1 MELEILKYKLMS
13 KQIQSEIQLSK
24 RQDEAFNIMTKGE
37 NIFLT
42 GVAGSGKTSC
52 IKLFMKI
59 FNSEKKMGITSTT
72 GISALL
78 FGGVT
83 LHSFLGIGLGT
94 DTKETMIS
102 KIYKRPH
109 LRKRWRDIEVLI
121 IDEISMLSPELFDK
135 LEFVARKI
143 RFNES
148 PFGGIQLILSGDFL
162 QLPCINSDKFC
173 FEADSWNDCIKN
185 TIYLD
190 EIMRQKS
197 GDFQDCLNNI
207 RLGITDKK
215 TRKILNSRMGV
226 ELKNNFGIKP
236 TRLHSTNY
244 SVNEV
249 NTQEL
254 YKLAE
259 TGVEFFEYNLEIQF
273 YQGIK
278 DKEIIIEKY
287 KKNCNAESCLQL
299 CIGAQ
304 VMLLYN
310 MDILEG
316 LVNGSRGVV
325 VDFIKDIPL
334 VKFLNGR
341 EVLIDYHI
349 WELEEYEKKI
359 LKCIQIPLKLA
370 YAITQH
376 KSQGMTLDYV
386 ELDLANVFDF
396 GMAYVALSRVKTI
409 EGLSIINID
418 FDKITANPKAV
429 KYYEDLNTCL
439 N

>member
-1 MELEILKYKLMS
+1 MELEILKYQLMS
-13 KQIQSEIQLSK
+13 KKIEKEMKLSK
-24 RQDEAFNIMTKGE
+24 KQDEAFTIMSRGE

-52 IKLFMKI
+52 IKLFINVFNTEKI
-59 FNSEKKMGITSTT
+59 MGITSTT

-94 DTKETMIS
+94 DSKETIIS
-102 KIYKRPH
+102 KLYKRPH
-109 LRKRWRDIEVLI
+109 LRKRWKDIEVLI

-135 LEFVARKI
+135 LEHVARKI
-143 RFNES
+143 RFDER

-162 QLPCINSDKFC
+162 QLPCVNSDKFC
-173 FEADSWNDCIKN
+173 FEADSWNDCIKS

-197 GDFQDCLNNI
+197 GDFQECLNNI
-207 RLGITDKK
+207 RLGIINKE
-215 TRKILNSRMGV
+215 TRKLLKSRIGI
-226 ELKNNFGIKP
+226 ELKNDFGIKP
-236 TRLHSTNY
+236 TRLYSTNY

-249 NTQEL
+249 NIKEL
-254 YKLAE
+254 YKLEE
-259 TGVEFFEYNLEIQF
+259 TGVEFYEYNLEIQF
-273 YQGIK
+273 YPGIK
-278 DKEIIIEKY
+278 DKENIIEKY

-310 MDILEG
+310 MDTIEG

-334 VKFLNGR
+334 VKFLKGQ
-341 EVLIDYHI
+341 EVLVDYHI
-349 WELEEYEKKI
+349 WEFEECEKKI

-409 EGLSIINID
+409 EGLSIIAID

-429 KYYEDLNTCL
+429 KYYEELKN
-439 N
+439 